1 MKLVSLIQSL
11 IAVLTDKS
19 EIYSNAAQ
27 IRGMYSEGKRDF
39 NGQDWVRYGN

>member
-1 MKLVSLIQSL
+1 MKLVSIVKSL
-11 IAVLTDKS
+11 LAVFTGKS
-19 EIYSNAAQ
+19 EVYASAAQ